1 MAFNGVRK
9 LSSVVEVGQLAQKL
23 KRNTHKYIM
32 VFTLRSVFG
41 LFHRLH
47 RTYWF
52 RQHQPVQ
59 RHPENESSALFQTP
73 NRRSKQKIND
83 KQ

>member
-23 KRNTHKYIM
+23 KRNTHKYMM

-52 RQHQPVQ
+52 GQHQTVQ
-59 RHPENESSALFQTP
+59 YKGILKMEAVHYFKLQTVEA
-73 NRRSKQKIND
+73 SKR
-83 KQ
+83 